1 MNATRFRMLLAL
13 AVSASALPSIA
24 YAQATTTP
32 DAADTADTPPESG
45 LNDIV
50 VTARRREENLQD
62 VPIAVTAFTTEVLE
76 QKAITDRTSLAD
88 NTPSLFTI
96 NGGYPREFA
105 FFALRGQGPAFGST
119 PGVVNYFAE
128 VPNAVNVD
136 GRVGT
141 YYDLANVQVLAGPQ
155 GTLFGKNATGG
166 NILFEP
172 MKPQDSNG
180 GYVRAEYG
188 NYNDRRIEGAL
199 NVAIVPDTVML
210 RVAGEVGRRDGY
222 TKDVGPFFAG
232 KDYDNLAYES
242 FRLGLTLKPFD
253 ALELYTVGRYYHS
266 DNNGGST
273 VLAAFNPAAGF
284 DLTPLGLPIFLPT
297 LAIYPGM
304 ATAVAEQAARGP
316 RRVSYNLD
324 QFSETRA
331 WQVINQATLNLT
343 DDIRLR
349 NIVSYSQLKTFYG
362 YDYDATA
369 NAISGQTGQ
378 NDPLTPSL
386 VTSGRIPTIAPTIF
400 TEELQLQGTAFDR
413 ALTFAVGGYLD
424 HQGWDGPAGI
434 AEYTFFPFGSN
445 LLGTPVPTVSAIFEQ
460 RASSRAVFGQATVD
474 FGRFAPTLEGLS
486 LTGGLRYTWE
496 KAFTAQ
502 TIIAPPEVSATAKFD
517 YPSYSATVDY
527 DVSRDVHVYVT
538 ARDAYKSGGVNGPVP
553 VGSPFRDYP
562 PEKLSDVEVGLK
574 SKFDLG
580 AVKGRL
586 NVAAYRGIYDNIQR
600 TTQEQVVTP
609 QGTVP
614 LNVTRSAAKGKIEGV
629 EVNAALVPVTG
640 LTLNGS
646 YSYINARYT
655 EVADASAGAILAGS
669 PFPYTPKHKL
679 SVGATYEV
687 SLGNTGDL
695 TAGVNYVRQSK
706 VSTAQSNASFY
717 KFLPSYGLLNASLDL
732 RNVGGSRVDVG
743 VFANNLTNEEVP
755 VGVLDQYRVS
765 LTDPGSTGT
774 VGLTYNEPRMYG
786 VRVSYRF
793 GD

>member
-1 MNATRFRMLLAL
+1 MRSAIAAALLASTSL
-13 AVSASALPSIA
+13 IPTAAF
-24 YAQATTTP
+24 AQTET
-32 DAADTADTPPESG
+32 AADPVDGTEATQSDSLG
-45 LNDIV
+45 DIV

-62 VPIAVTAFTTEVLE
+62 VPIAVTAFTPEVLE
-76 QKAITDRTSLAD
+76 QKGITDRTSLAD

-128 VPNAVNVD
+128 VPNSANVD

-172 MKPQDSNG
+172 VKPQNSNG
-180 GYVRAEYG
+180 WYVRAEYG

-199 NVAIVPDTVML
+199 NVAIAPDKVML

-242 FRLGLTLKPFD
+242 FRVGLTIKPFD

-266 DNNGGST
+266 DNNGGAT

-349 NIVSYSQLKTFYG
+349 NIISYSQLKTFYG

-369 NAISGQTGQ
+369 NAISGQTSQ
-378 NDPLTPSL
+378 NDPATPSL
-386 VTSGRIPTIAPTIF
+386 VTNGRIPTVAPNIF
-400 TEELQLQGTAFDR
+400 TEELQLQGTVFDR

-445 LLGTPVPTVSAIFEQ
+445 LLGTPVGTVSAIFEQ

-474 FGRFAPTLEGLS
+474 FGRFAPSLEGLS
-486 LTGGLRYTWE
+486 ATGGLRYTWE

-502 TIIAPPEVSATAKFD
+502 TIIAPPEVTGTAKFD
-517 YPSYSATVDY
+517 YPSYTATIDY
-527 DVSRDVHVYVT
+527 DVTPDVHVYVT

-580 AVKGRL
+580 TVKGRL

-655 EVADASAGAILAGS
+655 EVTDASAGAILAGS
-669 PFPYTPKHKL
+669 PFPYTPKHKF
-679 SVGATYEV
+679 SIGATYEA
-687 SLGNTGDL
+687 SLGSTGDL
-695 TAGVNYVRQSK
+695 AAGINYVRQSK

-717 KFLPSYGLLNASLDL
+717 KFLPAYGLLNASVDL
-732 RNVGGSRVDVG
+732 RNVGGSRLDIG
-743 VFANNLTNEEVP
+743 LFANNLTDKEVP

-786 VRVSYRF
+786 VRATFHF